1 MSKEFITFGGGAACI
16 AAGKRLLEQANS
28 LNLFSKTT
36 LYTDADL
43 RADTEFWT
51 KHSQFIEKNK
61 RGYGYWIWKPYLI
74 KKTMEKMKDG
84 DMLLYLDAGCEI
96 DINEKEY
103 LINCFDISKTDYIV
117 GTFTCIERDW
127 NKMDLLL
134 KLNMNDPKYLDTSQ
148 RQASAALY
156 FICDKI
162 RSLVNEWYEIACDYH
177 MIDDSPSIAPNLPC
191 FKEHRHD
198 QSIFSLLTKKY
209 NLYSNDSLAGKC
221 IKIFRNK
228 SGISRLPKIPTSPC

>member
-1 MSKEFITFGGGAACI
+1 MSKEFITFGAGAPCI
-16 AAGKRLLEQANS
+16 AAGKRLLEQANN

-134 KLNMNDPKYLDTSQ
+134 KLDMNDTTYLNTSQ
-148 RQASAALY
+148 RQASALY
-156 FICDKI
+156 FICKKI

-209 NLYSNDSLAGKC
+209 NLYSKHSLAGKC

-228 SGISRLPKIPTSPC
+228 SGISILPKVT

>member
-1 MSKEFITFGGGAACI
+1 MSKEFITFGAGAPCI
-16 AAGKRLLEQANS
+16 AAGKRLLEQANN

-134 KLNMNDPKYLDTSQ
+134 KLDMNDTTYLNTSQ
-148 RQASAALY
+148 RQASALY
-156 FICDKI
+156 FICKKI

-209 NLYSNDSLAGKC
+209 NLYSKHSLAGKC
-221 IKIFRNK
+221 IKIFRNR
-228 SGISRLPKIPTSPC
+228 SGISRLPTVKCQS